1 MNVMS
6 PETGVFAGVG
16 EGCRTEGAS
25 SSETSVRFWPW
36 RMQGIEPEPERCGE
50 TLFHLF
56 PQSQAGK
63 EEVRAAAGL
72 RS

>member
-1 MNVMS
+1 MQ
-6 PETGVFAGVG
+6 ERGRAVG
-16 EGCRTEGAS
+16 QKVHP
-25 SSETSVRFWPW
+25 SETSVRFWPW